1 MTEPMEPLLT
11 LDDLAEYL
19 QIPKRTIHAWRY
31 RQEGPTAIKVGK
43 HLRYRQSD
51 VVDWLDEQRQRDTRK
66 PVREEQ

>member
-31 RQEGPTAIKVGK
+31 RREGPTAIRVGG

-66 PVREEQ
+66 PAKDDQ